1 MLLLFFILYG
11 KSMNKKELRQKQIK
25 KLSAF
30 ADTEQKNSE
39 DQILLK
45 KLIGSKMLDQKLSIG
60 ITSSLSYEVDTSE
73 LIAQLWD
80 QGKDVYLAR
89 ANENAEHSQDFMSY
103 SYMTKIMKSR
113 FGVEEVCD
121 PNAEINNELDLI
133 IVPGLAFA
141 LDSHQRLG
149 FGGGYYD
156 RFLAKHQKTTTVA
169 LANSQMIF
177 DTAPWGIEKTDVA
190 IQTIITPDAILQ
202 L

>member
-11 KSMNKKELRQKQIK
+11 KSMNKKEQRQKQIE

-30 ADTEQKNSE
+30 ADTEQKNIE
-39 DQILLK
+39 DQVLLK
-45 KLIGSKMLDQKLSIG
+45 KLISSKLLDQKQSVG

-89 ANENAEHSQDFMSY
+89 ANENDEHTQDFLSY
-103 SYMTKIMKSR
+103 GYMTKITKSK

-121 PNAEINNELDLI
+121 PNAKINNDLDLI

-156 RFLAKHQKTTTVA
+156 RFLAKHQETTTVA

-177 DTAPWGIEKTDVA
+177 DTAPWQIEKTDVA
-190 IQTIITPDAILQ
+190 IQTIITPNAILQ
-202 L
+202 S